1 MKTEWQILL
10 VALGGALGAIGRF
23 GINEILTAVFKLP
36 FPLGT
41 LVANVVGCFLIG
53 VLIGSGIGETSRS
66 ARLGF
71 GVGFLGALTT
81 FSTFGAETI
90 QHASDGRWS
99 LAIGNVS
106 ANLTLGL
113 AAVMLGIATGKRF
126 FGCTLHR
133 RITGIPARAI
143 TPSRSMSVS

>member
-1 MKTEWQILL
+1 MNESVQQEIEASMKTEWQILL

-23 GINEILTAVFKLP
+23 GINEILATVFKNP

-41 LVANVVGCFLIG
+41 LIANVTGCFLIG
-53 VLIGSGIGETSRS
+53 VLMGSGMSENSRS

-71 GVGFLGALTT
+71 GVGFLGGLTT

-90 QHASDGRWS
+90 QHANDGQWS

-106 ANLTLGL
+106 ANLILGL
-113 AAVMLGIATGKRF
+113 VAVMLGIATGKKLF
-126 FGCTLHR
+126 
-133 RITGIPARAI
+133 A
-143 TPSRSMSVS
+143 